1 MLHEVK
7 ILDAN
12 GKVKKVLSRKSASKH
27 FWKNVED
34 SKTRGIHINKNGKK
48 TDKINT
54 AVKND
59 DSSLKL

>member
-7 ILDAN
+7 ILDAK

-34 SKTRGIHINKNGKK
+34 SKTRGIHINKSGKK
-48 TDKINT
+48 PDKLN
-54 AVKND
+54 AQANNED
-59 DSSLKL
+59 PLLEL

>member
-7 ILDAN
+7 ILDAK

-48 TDKINT
+48 TEKLKAQANS
-54 AVKND
+54 D
-59 DSSLKL
+59 DPLLEL

>member
-7 ILDAN
+7 ILDAK

-48 TDKINT
+48 TDKLGAGI
-54 AVKND
+54 KSD
-59 DSSLKL
+59 DPSLEL

>member
-7 ILDAN
+7 ILDAK

-48 TDKINT
+48 TEKLN
-54 AVKND
+54 AQANSD
-59 DSSLKL
+59 DPLLEL

>member
-7 ILDAN
+7 IFDSK

-34 SKTRGIHINKNGKK
+34 SKTRGIHINKNAKK
-48 TDKINT
+48 LETIF
-54 AVKND
+54 
-59 DSSLKL
+59 LKHRQQR

>member
-7 ILDAN
+7 ILDAK

-48 TDKINT
+48 TDKLNAGT
-54 AVKND
+54 NND
-59 DSSLKL
+59 DPSLEL

>member
-34 SKTRGIHINKNGKK
+34 SKTRGIHINKNVRK
-48 TDKINT
+48 TDEIKIATN
-54 AVKND
+54 NG
-59 DSSLKL
+59 DSSLKI

>member
-1 MLHEVK
+1 MLHEVR
-7 ILDAN
+7 ILDAK

-48 TDKINT
+48 TDKLNAGI
-54 AVKND
+54 KSKD
-59 DSSLKL
+59 PSLEL